1 MSMRCYKMGQQVEQ
15 SLMAKQAGAVENW
28 AAISAPSINTSG

>member
-1 MSMRCYKMGQQVEQ
+1 MGQQVEQ

-28 AAISAPSINTSG
+28 AAIFASSITTNG